1 VSLIGRISIRWK
13 LILGIFG
20 MTLATMS
27 IAGVYY
33 PQKMYAASYARM
45 QAEVSAVQR
54 ILCRELSTAVEFADA
69 KAATAGLQAVTDMPE
84 IEYAGVSLRD
94 GQVLARVGRA
104 ELAPAWGGDAL
115 IQAAGGGYFRVQAP
129 ILGIEGQPQ
138 GRLVLVSSM
147 KRLAAQRRAQLRE
160 MVMIAVGFV
169 LLGVVVALVLHR
181 TVASPIIRVTQ
192 GVRRVAEGWDAAD
205 APVASSD
212 EIGELAASFNRMRR
226 QLRETTVSKVYV
238 DDIVDGIADILL
250 VVAPDGTLR
259 SANRAAREL
268 LGLPAAPAGR
278 ALADVVVSPPRAD
291 LEAIF
296 RSPSAPSQPRAFE
309 LTFRSAAGT
318 TVPAT
323 ALAST
328 VVDRMAGTS
337 SQVLVARDMRETL
350 QLLEAAA
357 SAEAERR
364 KADELTKAYAELAE
378 AHRQLKEAQAQLVQ
392 SGRMAAV
399 GQMAAGIAH
408 EINNP
413 LSAVLTYAE
422 VFAERLQQAGAAL
435 PPSLADADTVLQR
448 IRAGAARCKSISD
461 NLLSFSRQPDRRR
474 VPVNLARVVD
484 LTLELMQIRIDRS
497 GLKLVC
503 DVSPSLWVLGAESS
517 LQQVLTNLVVNAMQA
532 MGAGGTLTI
541 RARAADGKAELEVVD
556 TGSGMSPEVMEH
568 IFEPFFTTKPVGQ
581 GTGLGL
587 FIVHGL
593 VTELG
598 GTITVDSRP
607 GAGAQFGVTLE
618 LAASVD

>member
-1 VSLIGRISIRWK
+1 VSVFGRVSIRWK
-13 LILGIFG
+13 LILSIFG
-20 MTLATMS
+20 MTLVTMS
-27 IAGVYY
+27 IVGIYY

-45 QAEVSAVQR
+45 QAEVTAVQR
-54 ILCRELSTAVEFADA
+54 ILCRELSTAVEFGDH
-69 KAATAGLQAVTDMPE
+69 KAAAASMQAVSAMPE

-94 GQVLARVGRA
+94 GRVLARVGRA
-104 ELAPAWGGDAL
+104 ELAPRWEGDAV

-147 KRLAAQRRAQLRE
+147 KRLEAQRTAQLRE
-160 MVMIAVGFV
+160 MVVIAIGFV

-181 TVASPIIRVTQ
+181 TVAAPILRVTQ
-192 GVRRVAEGWDAAD
+192 GVRRVAEGWAATDAL
-205 APVASSD
+205 VASSD
-212 EIGELAASFNRMRR
+212 EIGELATAFNRMRR

-238 DDIVDGIADILL
+238 DDVVDGIADLVL

-259 SANRAAREL
+259 SANRAARDL
-268 LGLPAAPAGR
+268 LGLPPAPLGL
-278 ALADVVVSPPRAD
+278 ALADCLVSPSREE
-291 LEAIF
+291 LEIIF
-296 RSPSAPSQPRAFE
+296 RTPSSPSQPRSFE
-309 LTFRSAAGT
+309 LTLRTADGA

-350 QLLEAAA
+350 RLLEAAA

-364 KADELTKAYAELAE
+364 KADELARAYRELAE
-378 AHRQLKEAQAQLVQ
+378 AHGQLKEAQAQLLQ
-392 SGRMAAV
+392 SGRLAAV

-422 VFAERLQQAGAAL
+422 VFAERLQQAGASL

-484 LTLELMQIRIDRS
+484 LTLELMQIRLDRS
-497 GLKLVC
+497 GIKLCREV
-503 DVSPSLWVLGAESS
+503 PERLWVLGAESS
-517 LQQVLTNLVVNAMQA
+517 LQQVLTNLVANAMQA
-532 MGAGGTLTI
+532 MGPGGTLTI
-541 RARAADGKAELEVVD
+541 RARAGDGKADLEVAD
-556 TGSGMSPEVMEH
+556 TGSGIPPEVMEH

-593 VTELG
+593 VGELG
-598 GTITVDSRP
+598 GNISVDSQP
-607 GAGAQFGVTLE
+607 GAGALFRVTLE
-618 LAASVD
+618 LAASAD